1 LLAII
6 KPVRKKEEEK
16 NMKAVNCKK
25 VVLGVSLGTI
35 MALGSMSSAFAADNN
50 HGTHATTTT
59 QATAAHSHTTTTT
72 TTPAE
77 AAHSHTT
84 TTTPAEAAHS
94 HGDTAS
100 TVTVGAAP
108 TLSAVAG
115 TATLPAATYYVRYT
129 YVTDKGETAA
139 SAESSLAITLGQNL
153 QIAVPALPTHATS
166 INIYISSTTNTETL
180 QVNTTSTT
188 YNQSVPLVTGV
199 AYPTTNTIVSSHQW
213 QRR

>member
-1 LLAII
+1 
-6 KPVRKKEEEK
+6 
-16 NMKAVNCKK
+16 MKAINYKK
-25 VVLGVSLGTI
+25 VVCGVSLGTVI
-35 MALGSMSSAFAADNN
+35 VLGSMSSAFAA
-50 HGTHATTTT
+50 TT

-84 TTTPAEAAHS
+84 TTTTTPTPAEAAHSHATSTTTTATTTPTPAEAAHS
-94 HGDTAS
+94 HGDAAS

-115 TATLPAATYYVRYT
+115 TATLPTATYYVRYT

-153 QIAVPALPTHATS
+153 QIVVPALPSHATS
-166 INIYISSTTNTETL
+166 INIYISSATNTETL

-188 YNQSVPLVTGV
+188 YDQSAPLVTGV
-199 AYPTTNTIVSSHQW
+199 AYPTTNTIASSHSMH
-213 QRR
+213 RR

>member
-1 LLAII
+1 
-6 KPVRKKEEEK
+6 
-16 NMKAVNCKK
+16 MKAINYKK
-25 VVLGVSLGTI
+25 VVCGVSLGTVI
-35 MALGSMSSAFAADNN
+35 VLGSMSSAFAA
-50 HGTHATTTT
+50 TT

-72 TTPAE
+72 TTPTPAE

-84 TTTPAEAAHS
+84 TTTTTTTPTPAEAAHS
-94 HGDTAS
+94 HGDAAS

-115 TATLPAATYYVRYT
+115 TATLPTATYYVRYT

-153 QIAVPALPTHATS
+153 QIVVPALPSHATS
-166 INIYISSTTNTETL
+166 INIYISSATNTETL

-188 YNQSVPLVTGV
+188 YDQSAPLVTGV
-199 AYPTTNTIVSSHQW
+199 AYPATNTIASSHSMH
-213 QRR
+213 RR